1 MRAEMNSNDLKNYYE
16 VLEIPSTSKTEDIY
30 QSYLR
35 AKSAYSQD
43 SLALYSLIS
52 HDECKNVLE
61 LVEEAYSILSDPMK
75 RKRYDEARGINR
87 EFNAINYNVLSDHA
101 AMARGESIFLNS
113 SPSINNNNN
122 SNSNISNNSSNNNN
136 DNGYNNSNNSSLTS
150 MLREEFTL
158 NTHSSTSIS
167 TTEFSLKTAQVLSNT
182 TNVTK
187 LVTQKRFA
195 LDYVVNAAFEKEIDD
210 ATDFTGEFLHKIREY
225 KNVDLERLSDM
236 TKVSRLYLQSIENE
250 DYDKLP
256 ASVYVRGFVFQYA
269 KCLKL
274 KPEIVANSYVA
285 RMKKLKP

>member
-16 VLEIPSTSKTEDIY
+16 VLEIPSTSKTEEIY

-35 AKSAYSQD
+35 AKLAYSQD

-52 HDECKNVLE
+52 HDECKNVLD

-101 AMARGESIFLNS
+101 AMARGESIFFNSAPSSNS
-113 SPSINNNNN
+113 SGN
-122 SNSNISNNSSNNNN
+122 SNSSTSNG
-136 DNGYNNSNNSSLTS
+136 DNGYHNSNNSSITS

-158 NTHSSTSIS
+158 NSQSSASIS
-167 TTEFSLKTAQVLSNT
+167 TTEFSLKTSQVLSNT

-210 ATDFTGEFLHKIREY
+210 TTDFTGEFLHKIREY